1 MCVCV
6 VKPART
12 TQHRRLFDF
21 RFRWC
26 AYRARIV
33 VNSWYKLQMAARLQT
48 RAGPPARPA
57 DFNQSCQGCRSTGGW
72 MQTEADAFVSCSKKE
87 RERKSNAE
95 VTNRHTVSS
104 WGCVSFSAGSCV
116 MYLRVREG
124 SSLSHRTKSPK
135 ATEWHDAG
143 DWNVRNNTNPLCL
156 CRRSD
161 DYFSP
166 N

>member
-87 RERKSNAE
+87 REREKKQRRS
-95 VTNRHTVSS
+95 HQS
-104 WGCVSFSAGSCV
+104 
-116 MYLRVREG
+116 
-124 SSLSHRTKSPK
+124 SHRFFLGLCILFGWIVCHVFTGSRRLVAQPPDKV
-135 ATEWHDAG
+135 TESHRMA
-143 DWNVRNNTNPLCL
+143 
-156 CRRSD
+156 
-161 DYFSP
+161 
-166 N
+166 